1 MTQSIKID
9 KQGSNAILRF
19 QDTKNLDANN
29 AHRIKGE
36 VRGILDPGIKNLL
49 IDLGTIHFVDSTGF
63 GALIAILKTMK
74 SQGGKLILFNVSNEL
89 EELMDLMQLLT
100 VFEVKPTEKE
110 ALASLN

>member
-1 MTQSIKID
+1 MTQTIKITKD
-9 KQGSNAILRF
+9 GPTAILRLPEA
-19 QDTKNLDANN
+19 KNLDANN

-36 VRGILDPGIKNLL
+36 VRGVLDPSIKNLL
-49 IDLGTIHFVDSTGF
+49 IDLGNIHFIDSTGF

-89 EELMDLMQLLT
+89 QELMDLMQLLT
-100 VFEVKPTEKE
+100 VFEVKPSELD